1 MRNKN
6 MTQISDQNIG
16 QNVGQNIKIKTLI
29 IAGLMSVIL
38 ITGIVNLSYANQQ
51 KSVLEFDP
59 PAPLC
64 SFNFCSLL

>member
-6 MTQISDQNIG
+6 MNQTVGSD
-16 QNVGQNIKIKTLI
+16 VGKNIKIRALI
-29 IAGLMSVIL
+29 IAGFMSVLL

-51 KSVLEFDP
+51 RSVLEFGP
-59 PAPLC
+59 PPPLC